1 MSDLSRVRSH
11 FEAALAELNIDDE
24 LNRLVNPR
32 DNNHDRHAYLP
43 RRVADAIARARSEV
57 EAALD
62 DFDRRGSGQ
71 ASMLGEI

>member
-1 MSDLSRVRSH
+1 MSDLSQVRSH
-11 FEAALAELNIDDE
+11 LEAALAELNIDDE

-32 DNNHDRHAYLP
+32 HTDHDRHAYLP

-62 DFDRRGSGQ
+62 EFDRRGSGQ
-71 ASMLGEI
+71 ASDAG